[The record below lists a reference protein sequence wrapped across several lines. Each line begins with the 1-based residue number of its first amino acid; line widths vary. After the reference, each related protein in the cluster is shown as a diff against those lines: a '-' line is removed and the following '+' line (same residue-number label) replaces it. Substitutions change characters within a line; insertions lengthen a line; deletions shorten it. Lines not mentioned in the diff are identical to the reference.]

1 MGDVQGVPT
10 SAYLGDGRR
19 ARGRRRG
26 MLADRFAGT
35 PQLQQALAARMRGM
49 FGVVP
54 RRSDEWLMFDKAGV
68 FGLADDLTNDG
79 PHWSPGQYSAAL
91 AALMVEK

>member
-1 MGDVQGVPT
+1 MTFKAFRRRHTSRWPT
-10 SAYLGDGRR
+10 RSRK
-19 ARGRRRG
+19 RRG
-26 MLADRFAGT
+26 MLATGSPERL
-35 PQLQQALAARMRGM
+35 QLQQALAGQMRGM

-91 AALMVEK
+91 ASLLRERS